1 MTSNSSNKKKPRI
14 IHTSSGHTE
23 NGKPTKEHRLIVK
36 TADKVFN
43 SPSRPTADG
52 TKKKDNTRRQK

>member
-1 MTSNSSNKKKPRI
+1 MTSSNKRKPHI

-23 NGKPTKEHRLIVK
+23 NGKPTKEHRLIVR

-43 SPSRPTADG
+43 SPSNSTEIK
-52 TKKKDNTRRQK
+52 TKKKK

>member
-1 MTSNSSNKKKPRI
+1 MTSSKKKPQI
-14 IHTSSGHTE
+14 IHTSTGHTE

-43 SPSRPTADG
+43 SPTRTAG
-52 TKKKDNTRRQK
+52 TRKKDNPRKQK

>member
-1 MTSNSSNKKKPRI
+1 MTNSNKKKPHI
-14 IHTSSGHTE
+14 IHTSTGHTE

-43 SPSRPTADG
+43 SPSIAVG

>member
-1 MTSNSSNKKKPRI
+1 MTNSSNKRKPHI

-43 SPSRPTADG
+43 SPSTAAAAG
-52 TKKKDNTRRQK
+52 TKKRKK